1 MNNTEKL
8 IIAFA
13 VFIIGA
19 GIFVGIGQWAKTIDL
34 ATIPEFAQK
43 FIITIQNFFSLGPVA
58 FILLYLRNLLGYARN
73 WFLKHKTET
82 VTFEMDRYYNTILYY
97 IGVFLPVVA
106 VFPEPYNW
114 IGGVLVTF
122 VDIFT
127 AEYKKIQPVAPVAPT
142 T

>member
-1 MNNTEKL
+1 MNNSEKL
-8 IIAFA
+8 IVAFA

-19 GIFVGIGQWAKTIDL
+19 GVFVGIGEWAKTINL
-34 ATIPEFAQK
+34 TAVPEFAQK
-43 FIITIQNFFSLGPVA
+43 FVIAIQNFFTLSPVA

-82 VTFEMDRYYNTILYY
+82 VTFEMNRYYNTILYY

-122 VDIFT
+122 TDIFT
-127 AEYKKIQPVAPVAPT
+127 AEFKKAT
-142 T
+142 S